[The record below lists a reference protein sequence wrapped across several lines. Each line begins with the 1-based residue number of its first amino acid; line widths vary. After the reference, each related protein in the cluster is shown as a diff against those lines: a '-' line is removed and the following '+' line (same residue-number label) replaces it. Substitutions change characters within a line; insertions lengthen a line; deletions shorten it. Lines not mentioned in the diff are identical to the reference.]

1 MESGNTTG
9 GMVRGWTKSL
19 SDRSLTDFLFRCR
32 DVGYFLVFGLVYYV
46 AYRHAMS
53 LGQET
58 ASPFWYPDAVL
69 LSALLVTRQN
79 KWWMYLLGPLPIRLF
94 FVPSSNPLW
103 FLLATYA
110 NDSLK
115 AYLSALL
122 LQFFL
127 KDPTRFDTLRDFL
140 IFVVVAG
147 LLSPAVSAFE
157 GALSRSLL
165 GDSFWPA
172 WEQWFLGNA
181 LASIILTP
189 LILYWVIGGWTALR
203 SQTLR
208 TRLEAFLAFTGL
220 AVTAFFAF
228 GHKTAS
234 YPSPVI
240 LYTPVPFLL
249 WIAVRFGVRGAST
262 ALTGIA
268 FLLFDGAARGHGP
281 FLADSPL
288 HIQFFLFVIGVPSI
302 FVAVLSRE
310 RQQGNKLLRQA
321 YVTLRESER
330 RFREMADSSPVRV
343 YRPDPGTGIG
353 KWLDRRRSS

>member
-9 GMVRGWTKSL
+9 GIVRGWTKWL
-19 SDRSLTDFLFRCR
+19 PGRSWIDFLVRSR
-32 DVGYFLVFGLVYYV
+32 DVGYFLLFGLVYYI

-58 ASPFWYPDAVL
+58 ASSFWYPDAVL

-94 FVPSSNPLW
+94 FVPSSSPLW

-127 KDPTRFDTLRDFL
+127 KNPTRFDTLRDFL
-140 IFVVVAG
+140 IFVVIAG

-165 GDSFWPA
+165 GHPFWPA

-189 LILYWVIGGWTALR
+189 LILYWVIGGWTVLR

-208 TRLEAFLAFTGL
+208 TRFEAFLAFAGL
-220 AVTAFFAF
+220 GISAFFAF
-228 GHKTAS
+228 GNKTAPP

-240 LYTPVPFLL
+240 LYAPVPFLL

-268 FLLFDGAARGHGP
+268 FLLFDGAARGHGQKGKP
-281 FLADSPL
+281 
-288 HIQFFLFVIGVPSI
+288 IKIK
-302 FVAVLSRE
+302 RE
-310 RQQGNKLLRQA
+310 NG
-321 YVTLRESER
+321 
-330 RFREMADSSPVRV
+330 
-343 YRPDPGTGIG
+343 
-353 KWLDRRRSS
+353 

>member
-9 GMVRGWTKSL
+9 TQVWSRTESPSARKL
-19 SDRSLTDFLFRCR
+19 RDIPFRNR
-32 DVGYFLVFGLVYYV
+32 DLCYFLLFELVYYI
-46 AYRHAMS
+46 AYRHAMY

-94 FVPSSNPLW
+94 FVHSGNPFW

-127 KDPTRFDTLRDFL
+127 KNPTRFDTLRDFV
-140 IFVVVAG
+140 IFIVVAG

-165 GDSFWPA
+165 VGQAFWPA

-189 LILYWVIGGWTALR
+189 LILYWAIGGWKALR
-203 SQTLR
+203 SQTLT
-208 TRLEAFLAFTGL
+208 TRLEASLAFSGL
-220 AVTAFFAF
+220 AVAAFFAF
-228 GHKTAS
+228 GNKSGPS
-234 YPSPVI
+234 YPSPII
-240 LYTPVPFLL
+240 LYAPVPFLL

-262 ALTGIA
+262 ALAGIA
-268 FLLFDGAARGHGP
+268 F
-281 FLADSPL
+281 
-288 HIQFFLFVIGVPSI
+288 
-302 FVAVLSRE
+302 
-310 RQQGNKLLRQA
+310 
-321 YVTLRESER
+321 
-330 RFREMADSSPVRV
+330 
-343 YRPDPGTGIG
+343 
-353 KWLDRRRSS
+353 